1 MDRHG
6 QTKAT
11 VKMAVRNVAK
21 LFTKA
26 CIIVV
31 KIMKAAIINIFMI
44 YNNGYMTMC
53 NLKWV
58 TPGVKLSEN
67 YSTT

>member
-26 CIIVV
+26 RIAVA
-31 KIMKAAIINIFMI
+31 KIMKAAIIYIFI
-44 YNNGYMTMC
+44 LTMD
-53 NLKWV
+53 
-58 TPGVKLSEN
+58 T
-67 YSTT
+67 